1 MTDANV
7 YRPELWH
14 DFFIMVGGSTA
25 SLTGLVF
32 VAMSLNLEAVV
43 GDATHRN
50 RAVGTLAGFTA
61 VFILCG
67 LALIGKQ
74 NNISI
79 GIEWLVISSMTAY
92 VYINGYVQ
100 AVKGGGSPSGLSLP
114 RMTFG
119 VVCYLAQIAGS
130 VLLMLGYICGL
141 YIAAGAMMIFFASL
155 ISGAWLLLVGICN
168 EKSSKHK
175 PRTRP

>member
-1 MTDANV
+1 MIAIDI
-7 YRPELWH
+7 YKPELFH
-14 DFFIMVGGSTA
+14 DFFVMVGGATA

-50 RAVGTLAGFTA
+50 RAVGTIAGFTA

-79 GIEWLVISSMTAY
+79 GIEWLVISSITAY
-92 VYINGYVQ
+92 IYINGYVQ

-114 RMTFG
+114 RMMFG

-141 YIAAGAMMIFFASL
+141 YLAAGAMMIFFASL

-168 EKSSKHK
+168 EKKGHK
-175 PRTRP
+175 KAKD

>member
-1 MTDANV
+1 MISADI
-7 YRPELWH
+7 YKPELWH
-14 DFFIMVGGSTA
+14 DFFVMVGGATA
-25 SLTGLVF
+25 CLTGLVF

-61 VFILCG
+61 IFILCG
-67 LALIGKQ
+67 LALTGKQ

-79 GIEWLVISSMTAY
+79 GMEWLVISSITAY
-92 VYINGYVQ
+92 IYINGYVQ

-114 RMTFG
+114 RMMFG
-119 VVCYLAQIAGS
+119 VVCYLAQIGGS

-141 YIAAGAMMIFFASL
+141 YLAAGAMMIFFASL

-168 EKSSKHK
+168 EKK
-175 PRTRP
+175 RPAKKLRP